1 MNIQLT
7 TMYYTTVSVTSVVEE
22 LELAELTKGMS
33 SQDGVAVSTT
43 DFKSPASG
51 KENVQFPDSPDN
63 ENLPDFR
70 TGRDIRQSPNAGT
83 PQIWL

>member
-33 SQDGVAVSTT
+33 SQDGVEVSTT
-43 DFKSPASG
+43 DF
-51 KENVQFPDSPDN
+51 
-63 ENLPDFR
+63 
-70 TGRDIRQSPNAGT
+70 TGDKI
-83 PQIWL
+83 